1 MMLSRLGNT
10 ITNNDRKK
18 IKKELYEIE
27 KKQNLSDREKEEI
40 YDHLVEYASKLY
52 FLLKIQEKLVV
63 FLCRVIMKK
72 LGQVMKQM
80 ILLTNF
86 INLS

>member
-1 MMLSRLGNT
+1 MILSRLGNT

-40 YDHLVEYASKLY
+40 YDHLDELVKL
-52 FLLKIQEKLVV
+52 LIKKKNIN
-63 FLCRVIMKK
+63 IMI
-72 LGQVMKQM
+72 MM
-80 ILLTNF
+80 IW
-86 INLS
+86 IIME

>member
-1 MMLSRLGNT
+1 MILSRLGNT

-40 YDHLVEYASKLY
+40 YDHLFE
-52 FLLKIQEKLVV
+52 LVKT
-63 FLCRVIMKK
+63 LDKK
-72 LGQVMKQM
+72 KNINIRIVM
-80 ILLTNF
+80 I
-86 INLS
+86 